1 MDEPAVRLIQQTAID
16 ADHNRL
22 PGSFDDLAALPD
34 NYKIHDLEKYLAERR
49 RFRGALTTAS
59 LSDFVAYVKGHAGG
73 EGFIDGDQLSA
84 KVFFNLGNVDAPGHA
99 DWTATLQLK
108 ATAAYRAL
116 LAVNGQRKTQR
127 DMIEWL
133 EDWNRYLGALTGE
146 ANNAITI
153 GAAIEA
159 IRKINITSKKDTTH
173 VQDERRAAMS
183 SMEEVEASA
192 GPSLVKHI
200 NFVCE
205 PYLGLPERTFNL
217 RMQVLTSHDD
227 PLLILRI
234 ASLEEQQEE
243 IAKDFKKALISEV
256 GDSASLTIGTFAP

>member
-1 MDEPAVRLIQQTAID
+1 MDETSVRAIEQLAIAAND
-16 ADHNRL
+16 NRQARM
-22 PGSFDDLAALPD
+22 PEGTIALPD
-34 NYKIHDLEKYLAERR
+34 NFKIHDLEKYLPLRR
-49 RFRGALTTAS
+49 RFRGAFATAS
-59 LSDFVAYVKGHAGG
+59 LADFVTYVKAHAGG
-73 EGFIDGDQLSA
+73 EGFIDGDQLAA
-84 KVFFNLGNVDAPGHA
+84 KVFFNLGTVEKAEHA

-173 VQDERRAAMS
+173 VQDERRASLS

-200 NFVCE
+200 TFVCE
-205 PYLGLPERTFNL
+205 PYLGLPGRTFDL

-227 PLLILRI
+227 PLLILRV

-243 IAKDFKKALISEV
+243 IAKDFKEALLSEV
-256 GDSASLTIGTFAP
+256 GDSATLTIGSFTP